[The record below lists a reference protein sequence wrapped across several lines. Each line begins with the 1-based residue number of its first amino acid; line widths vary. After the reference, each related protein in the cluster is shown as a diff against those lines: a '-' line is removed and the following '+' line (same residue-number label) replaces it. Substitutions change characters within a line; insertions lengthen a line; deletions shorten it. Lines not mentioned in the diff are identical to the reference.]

1 MKGRCI
7 MSFEV
12 IKLTNEWSLAT
23 FAYIRCNNNQLDVFC
38 TYLQYCFSK
47 LRKPIFNIEELLN
60 SLEQCFSLRM
70 PNTLC
75 ESCLNLLSRQGIVE
89 FTDKTIKVLKYEIDP
104 VEFDARIDTLLKEER
119 AIVNALISYALEQG
133 RPFTYDE
140 ADRKSVV

>member
-1 MKGRCI
+1 

-89 FTDKTIKVLKYEIDP
+89 FTDKTIKVLKYEL
-104 VEFDARIDTLLKEER
+104 TLLNLTQELTLYSKKKEQ
-119 AIVNALISYALEQG
+119 LLM
-133 RPFTYDE
+133 P
-140 ADRKSVV
+140 